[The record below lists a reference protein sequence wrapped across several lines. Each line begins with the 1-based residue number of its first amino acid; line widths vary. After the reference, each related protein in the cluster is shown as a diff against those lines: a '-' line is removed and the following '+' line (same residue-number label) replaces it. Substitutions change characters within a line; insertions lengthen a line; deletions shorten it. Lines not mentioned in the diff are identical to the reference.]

1 MISKKIF
8 NKPIVL
14 NNRTIRK
21 KNINIDKYFDESKK
35 IIFNDI
41 EKLFKQKNKITDNVS
56 CPCCNSDKRKSVY
69 KISKFKYE
77 MCLRCKTVYV
87 CNPLKKKNTYK

>member
-21 KNINIDKYFDESKK
+21 KNVNIDKYFDESKK

-41 EKLFKQKNKITDNVS
+41 EKLFKKKI
-56 CPCCNSDKRKSVY
+56 K
-69 KISKFKYE
+69 
-77 MCLRCKTVYV
+77 
-87 CNPLKKKNTYK
+87 